1 MPELSILIPAR
12 NEEWLQKTIDDIFL
26 HCEDIGNLEVI
37 VGLDGASELEKI
49 KLFATMGGNY
59 YTLNHLIIE
68 TSKVVIGQRAMTN
81 KLAKLSTAK
90 YIMKCDA
97 HVSFAQGFDRV
108 LLASMDDNT
117 VMTPMLCRLDAKEW
131 NIIATPFTKK
141 YYFDTNM
148 VFQYGKQ
155 EDEKDSWGLV
165 PTMSLQGSCFVVSRE
180 KYWEWNLCDERY
192 GSWGFQGSE
201 TACKTWFNG
210 GRVVTNTDT
219 FYGHMF
225 RGAGQN
231 VTEIPYV
238 RTKEEIEQAKMCA
251 QELLKHPKMP
261 WLIRKFN
268 FPCDWSEE
276 KITELCKS

>member
-1 MPELSILIPAR
+1 MQYDLSIIIPNK
-12 NEEWLQKTIDDIFL
+12 NEEFVGKTVQDILL
-26 HCEDIGNLEVI
+26 HLEGKTEVI
-37 VGLDGASELEKI
+37 VICDG
-49 KLFATMGGNY
+49 
-59 YTLNHLIIE
+59 YTIPIPE
-68 TSKVVIGQRAMTN
+68 IPVDSRVRVVINEKSVGQRAATN
-81 KLAKLSTAK
+81 QGVRLSTAK
-90 YIMKCDA
+90 YICKCDS
-97 HVSFAQGFDRV
+97 HISFAQGFDRV
-108 LLASMDDNT
+108 LLESMDENT

-148 VFQYGKQ
+148 VFQYGKR

-165 PTMSLQGSCFVVSRE
+165 PTMSLQGSCFVVSSE
-180 KYWEWNLCDERY
+180 KYFEWSLCEEKY
-192 GSWGFQGSE
+192 GSWGFQGQE

-219 FYGHMF
+219 FYGHLF

-238 RTKEEIEQAKMCA
+238 RTKEEIEHAKKCA
-251 QELLKHPKMP
+251 SELLKHPKMP
-261 WLIRKFN
+261 DLIRKFN

-276 KITELCKS
+276 KITELCK

>member
-1 MPELSILIPAR
+1 MPDLSILIPAR
-12 NEEWLQKTIDDIFL
+12 NEEYLQKTVEDIFA
-26 HCEDIGNLEVI
+26 HSEADTEVI
-37 VGLDGASELEKI
+37 VGLDGYTPESFNDNYIESLSYKGVQKISIPEKI
-49 KLFATMGGNY
+49 
-59 YTLNHLIIE
+59 
-68 TSKVVIGQRAMTN
+68 VGQRALTN
-81 KLAKLSTAK
+81 QLARLSTAK
-90 YIMKCDA
+90 YIMKLDA
-97 HVSFAQGFDRV
+97 HCSFPQGFDRI
-108 LLASMDDNT
+108 LLESMDENT

-131 NIIATPFTKK
+131 NIIAQPFTKK

-180 KYWEWNLCDERY
+180 KYWAWNLCDESY

-201 TACKTWFNG
+201 TACKAWFNG

-219 FYGHMF
+219 FYGHLF

-231 VTEIPYV
+231 VEEIPYV
-238 RTKEEIEQAKMCA
+238 RTKEEIEHAKKCA
-251 QELLKHPKMP
+251 SEMLKHPKMS
-261 WLIRKFN
+261 WLIEKFG

-276 KITELCKS
+276 KIKELCKL